1 MTYGKTT
8 ALAAVLAA
16 ALSAPSFAA
25 GTAQHGAAGGD
36 QNPTQTMQRGSE
48 AGTASGAAGI
58 QNNTT
63 RKATG
68 NDAAGIETNTPR
80 DASGT
85 MQNMGANT
93 QRDWENSR
101 PIDQASFSAE
111 EIIGRDVVN
120 ANGEDV
126 GEVND
131 IVIARD
137 RDDMFL
143 VVGVGGF
150 LGMGEKDVAL
160 PVSDLRISSDNVL
173 LMSEKSEDQLKEMPE
188 YKESDYREYQ
198 R

>member
-25 GTAQHGAAGGD
+25 GTAQTGAAGGD
-36 QNPTQTMQRGSE
+36 QSATQTMQRDST
-48 AGTASGAAGI
+48 GTTSGAAGI
-58 QNNTT
+58 ESNTT
-63 RKATG
+63 RDSSDRSAP
-68 NDAAGIETNTPR
+68 NQ
-80 DASGT
+80 
-85 MQNMGANT
+85 MQNMGANS
-93 QRDWENSR
+93 QHDWEKSR
-101 PIDQASFSAE
+101 PIDQASFSAD

-131 IVIARD
+131 VVIAKD

-160 PVSDLRISSDNVL
+160 PLSDLRMSSDNVL